1 MQYYVFSII
10 LFWFSILF
18 SREYAKQN
26 IEYTDRSHEIMVEYL
41 WDHEKEISNLRGE
54 YEQADRNIRAEL
66 KQTNKHIYEKEIS
79 KAEKIIENWWYNPWQ
94 CSFDDIVDVYLYTK
108 IIFHCSFSDSDS
120 GYLSVNIESNT
131 IVQHKNK

>member
-1 MQYYVFSII
+1 MKPYIFSVI
-10 LFWFSILF
+10 LFITSVYISHNL
-18 SREYAKQN
+18 SHDAKMYADATYG
-26 IEYTDRSHEIMVEYL
+26 ITSSYL
-41 WDHEKEISNLRGE
+41 WEHEKQISNLRGE

-66 KQTNKHIYEKEIS
+66 KRTNKHIYEKEIS
-79 KAEKIIENWWYNPWQ
+79 KAEKIIENWWYNLWQ
-94 CSFDDIVDVYLYTK
+94 CSFDDVVDLYYLTK